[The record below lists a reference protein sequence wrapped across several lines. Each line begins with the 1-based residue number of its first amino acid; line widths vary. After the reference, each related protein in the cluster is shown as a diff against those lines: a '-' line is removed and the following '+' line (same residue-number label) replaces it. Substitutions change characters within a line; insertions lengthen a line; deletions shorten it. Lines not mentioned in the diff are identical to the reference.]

1 MTRYLFILIIFCS
14 NVSANE
20 LLNITFL
27 GTGTPRPNINKLG
40 PSVLIKVKHEEIMLD
55 VGRGTT
61 LRLNQIGNN
70 YSQINNIYVSHLH
83 FDHIIGIPDFW
94 LTSNL
99 WQKKTDTNIFGPI
112 GIKKFCEGLR
122 KSFSKDFEYRYSG
135 RKNSKIICRNYSENN
150 IIKNNLL
157 KVISFKNNHGHI
169 DHSHGFKVLYKNK
182 SIVYSGDTTYSKEV
196 VKNAKNCDIL
206 IHEIIATTKK
216 IHDNNKKLQSVI
228 STHTNISQLIK
239 VLNESNPKL
248 TILNHALLF
257 GVSEEYVLNEV
268 RKLYDG
274 EVIFSQDLMS
284 VDLGEE
290 INIFNIGN

>member
-1 MTRYLFILIIFCS
+1 MTKYFFILILFFS

-40 PSVLIKVKHEEIMLD
+40 PSVLIKVKNEEIMLD

-70 YSQINNIYVSHLH
+70 YSKINNIYISHLH
-83 FDHIIGIPDFW
+83 FDHIVGVPDFW

-99 WQKKTDTNIFGPI
+99 WQKKTDTNIFGPV
-112 GIKKFCEGLR
+112 GIKNFCKGLR
-122 KSFSKDFEYRYSG
+122 QSYEKDFEYRYSG
-135 RKNSKIICRNYSENN
+135 NTHSKIICHNYSEKK
-150 IIKNNLL
+150 IIKNNFLEV
-157 KVISFKNNHGHI
+157 KIFKNNHGHI
-169 DHSHGFKVLYKNK
+169 ENSHGFKIIYNNK

-206 IHEIIATTKK
+206 IHEVIATSKK
-216 IHDNNKKLQSVI
+216 MRDNNKKLRSVI
-228 STHTNISQLIK
+228 STHTTISQLSKI
-239 VLNESNPKL
+239 LNESNPKL

-257 GVSEEYVLNEV
+257 GVSEKFVLNEI
-268 RKLYDG
+268 KESYDG
-274 EVIFSQDLMS
+274 KVIFSKDMMS
-284 VDLGEE
+284 VDLGDE
-290 INIFNIGN
+290 INVFNIGN